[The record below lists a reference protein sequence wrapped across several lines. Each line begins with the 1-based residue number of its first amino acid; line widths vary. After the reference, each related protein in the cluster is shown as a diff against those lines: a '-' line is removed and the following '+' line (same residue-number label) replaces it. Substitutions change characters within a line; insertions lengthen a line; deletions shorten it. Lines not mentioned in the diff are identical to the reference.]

1 MAYQKNNFA
10 GVPFKTLLDKG
21 HKEYNLAGVETEIL
35 QFPCAENGNMAVF
48 RAVVKNT
55 DGATFSAHGDAD
67 PKNTTSPIAPHL
79 LRMAET
85 RAIARALRWLTNS
98 GETAHVE
105 ISGDEDES
113 DPSRTQQTPPGEPPA
128 GNPDQTSAQFK
139 TACEGVIANIA
150 DLAMTP
156 SIKDIKEQAA
166 FVLTGFGFT
175 SLDDV
180 PADYYRRVF
189 DGLKAKLREIEE
201 RKAKHTEIEKQRK
214 KKVVADALAARKAKH
229 TEIEAD
235 IKLAA
240 T

>member
-21 HKEYNLAGVETEIL
+21 HKQYNLAGVETEIL

-55 DGATFSAHGDAD
+55 
-67 PKNTTSPIAPHL
+67 TSTIAPHL

-113 DPSRTQQTPPGEPPA
+113 RTQQMGPGRLPSDEKYEDFIRACGKMIVEHSSQDSSILQYPHAWNRTGP
-128 GNPDQTSAQFK
+128 NRFEEEIFK
-139 TACEGVIANIA
+139 KYPWYKRT
-150 DLAMTP
+150 
-156 SIKDIKEQAA
+156 IKDTPMDLDIMYKVHSEISQLAEKIEA
-166 FVLTGFGFT
+166 ELDE
-175 SLDDV
+175 LDDE
-180 PADYYRRVF
+180 A
-189 DGLKAKLREIEE
+189 EIEAE
-201 RKAKHTEIEKQRK
+201 EIE
-214 KKVVADALAARKAKH
+214 AE
-229 TEIEAD
+229 EIEAD